1 MIRKASDSWFRK
13 RLMRLTSLEKRAVNS
28 PRHAKRTVNVALDL
42 LSSIELAPD
51 ARCLELGCGQGTL
64 ARLLVERFGARVT
77 ATDFDPAQ
85 VDLAQSKLRDLGE
98 TVSLQVI
105 DARSLPYEDGRF
117 DAVFSFGVMHHI
129 AGGWRQV
136 VGEVSRVLSPT
147 GVFIFTDV
155 YITHWLM
162 WILRVFAPR
171 ADLLDYAPLAQVLA
185 EKKLEVTSQTR
196 EQRFAGLL
204 SYGKT
209 IASKKRAGS
218 D

>member
-98 TVSLQVI
+98 KVSLQVI
-105 DARSLPYEDGRF
+105 DARSLPYEDGQF

-147 GVFIFTDV
+147 GVFVFTDIYV
-155 YITHWLM
+155 ARWLM

-171 ADLLDYAPLAQVLA
+171 ADLLDYVPLAQVLA
-185 EKKLEVTSQTR
+185 EKKLDVTSQTR
-196 EQRFAGLL
+196 ERRSAGLL

-209 IASKKRAGS
+209 IASKKRAG
-218 D
+218 

>member
-1 MIRKASDSWFRK
+1 MVGKAKDSWFRR

-28 PRHAKRTVNVALDL
+28 PRHAKRTVDVALEL
-42 LSSIELAPD
+42 LSSIDLAPD
-51 ARCLELGCGQGTL
+51 AQCLELGCGQGTL
-64 ARLLVERFGARVT
+64 ARLLIERFGARVT
-77 ATDFDPAQ
+77 ATDFDPTQ
-85 VDLAQSKLRDLGE
+85 VDLARSKLRDLGE

-155 YITHWLM
+155 YITH
-162 WILRVFAPR
+162 
-171 ADLLDYAPLAQVLA
+171 
-185 EKKLEVTSQTR
+185 
-196 EQRFAGLL
+196 
-204 SYGKT
+204 
-209 IASKKRAGS
+209 
-218 D
+218 